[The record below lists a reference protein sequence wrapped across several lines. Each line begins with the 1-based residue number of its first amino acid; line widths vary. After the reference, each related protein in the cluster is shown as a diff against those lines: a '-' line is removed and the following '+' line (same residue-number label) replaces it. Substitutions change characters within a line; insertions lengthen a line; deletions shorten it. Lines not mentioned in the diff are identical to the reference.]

1 MLRLTRQPIRDAV
14 FDPIR
19 SAALPFKEGL
29 RFFVRA
35 PLVLRRSLRRG
46 CLLSRAFCPEP
57 STGEDF
63 GLPAGAVAL
72 LSGTAAR
79 NHRPEL
85 PCPFPEP
92 LSGFSTPELQSGG
105 LSHRCLRSCASFR
118 SNLAE
123 PAPEPEPGPLFVP
136 GPLNSPQK
144 RWFIRLSGYLCL
156 MKITILGPAHPYRGG
171 LASIMEIMART
182 FQRRGAQVDIRTFT
196 LQYPALLFPGQSQ
209 TLTTPPPE
217 DLHIVRCVNTVNP
230 FNWLRVGRLIRRERP
245 DFVLMKYWT
254 PFMAPCFGTI
264 ARIAR
269 GNGHT
274 KVLCQIDNV
283 EPHEHHLTDKPFNR
297 YYLHSVDGFVYMSE
311 QVHRELEAYTAAP
324 ALFSPHPL
332 FENFGERVDRREACV
347 RLGLDPACRYVLFFG
362 LVRDY
367 KGLDLLLD
375 AWALLRRAG
384 RTAGRRLIVAGEFYT
399 SKGPYLRQIAA
410 NGLADEVILHDY
422 FIPDERVKYYFSAA
436 DFVVQPYKTATQSG
450 VTQIAY
456 QFCVP
461 MVVTRVGGLAEIVPD
476 GRVGYV
482 CEPTAQGVA
491 DAIERMYADGVLG
504 RFRENCVEERRRFSW
519 EEMCSRIVE
528 VYRLAADR

>member
-1 MLRLTRQPIRDAV
+1 MRPE
-14 FDPIR
+14 
-19 SAALPFKEGL
+19 AAG
-29 RFFVRA
+29 V
-35 PLVLRRSLRRG
+35 
-46 CLLSRAFCPEP
+46 
-57 STGEDF
+57 
-63 GLPAGAVAL
+63 GLPDRMNGMK
-72 LSGTAAR
+72 S
-79 NHRPEL
+79 PE
-85 PCPFPEP
+85 C
-92 LSGFSTPELQSGG
+92 SDT
-105 LSHRCLRSCASFR
+105 
-118 SNLAE
+118 
-123 PAPEPEPGPLFVP
+123 
-136 GPLNSPQK
+136 
-144 RWFIRLSGYLCL
+144 

-182 FQRRGAQVDIRTFT
+182 FQRRGDEVDIKTFT
-196 LQYPALLFPGQSQ
+196 LQYPSLLFPGESQ
-209 TLTTPPPE
+209 TVATPPPA
-217 DLHIVRCVNTVNP
+217 DLRICRCVNTMNP
-230 FNWLRVGRLIRRERP
+230 LNWVRVGRRIRRERP

-311 QVHRELEAYTAAP
+311 QVHSELRAYSDAP

-332 FENFGERVDRREACV
+332 FENFGERVERSEACV
-347 RLGLDPACRYVLFFG
+347 RLGLDPANRYVLFFG
-362 LVRDY
+362 LIRDY

-375 AWALLRRAG
+375 AWAQLRRAG
-384 RTAGRRLIVAGEFYT
+384 RTEGRRLIVAGEFYT
-399 SKGPYLRQIAA
+399 AREPYLNRIAD
-410 NGLADEVILHDY
+410 NGLQDEVLLHDR
-422 FIPDERVKYYFSAA
+422 FIPDDDVKYYFSAA

-461 MVVTRVGGLAEIVPD
+461 MVVTKVGGLAEIVPD

-482 CEPTAQGVA
+482 CEPTPDGVA
-491 DAIERMYADGVLG
+491 GAIERMYEGDTLQ

-519 EEMCSRIVE
+519 EEMCSRITELYGLV
-528 VYRLAADR
+528 ASGK

>member
-1 MLRLTRQPIRDAV
+1 M
-14 FDPIR
+14 
-19 SAALPFKEGL
+19 
-29 RFFVRA
+29 
-35 PLVLRRSLRRG
+35 
-46 CLLSRAFCPEP
+46 
-57 STGEDF
+57 
-63 GLPAGAVAL
+63 
-72 LSGTAAR
+72 
-79 NHRPEL
+79 RPEAAGVVL
-85 PCPFPEP
+85 PDRMNGMKSPEC
-92 LSGFSTPELQSGG
+92 SDT
-105 LSHRCLRSCASFR
+105 
-118 SNLAE
+118 
-123 PAPEPEPGPLFVP
+123 
-136 GPLNSPQK
+136 
-144 RWFIRLSGYLCL
+144 

-182 FQRRGAQVDIRTFT
+182 FQRRGDEVDIKTFT
-196 LQYPALLFPGQSQ
+196 LQYPSLLFPGESQ
-209 TLTTPPPE
+209 TVATPPPA
-217 DLHIVRCVNTVNP
+217 DLRICRCVNTMNP
-230 FNWLRVGRLIRRERP
+230 LNWVRVGRRIRRERP

-311 QVHRELEAYTAAP
+311 QVHSELRAYSDAP

-332 FENFGERVDRREACV
+332 FENFGERVERSEACV
-347 RLGLDPACRYVLFFG
+347 RLGLDPANRYVLFFG
-362 LVRDY
+362 LIRDY

-375 AWALLRRAG
+375 AWAQLRRAG
-384 RTAGRRLIVAGEFYT
+384 RTEGRRLIVAGEFYT
-399 SKGPYLRQIAA
+399 AREPYLNRIAD
-410 NGLADEVILHDY
+410 NGLQDEVLLHDR
-422 FIPDERVKYYFSAA
+422 FIPDDDVKYYFSAA

-461 MVVTRVGGLAEIVPD
+461 MVVTKVGGLAEIVPD

-482 CEPTAQGVA
+482 CEPTPEGVA
-491 DAIERMYADGVLG
+491 GAIERMYEGDTLQ

-519 EEMCSRIVE
+519 EEMCSRITELYGLV
-528 VYRLAADR
+528 ASGK

>member
-1 MLRLTRQPIRDAV
+1 M
-14 FDPIR
+14 
-19 SAALPFKEGL
+19 
-29 RFFVRA
+29 
-35 PLVLRRSLRRG
+35 
-46 CLLSRAFCPEP
+46 
-57 STGEDF
+57 
-63 GLPAGAVAL
+63 
-72 LSGTAAR
+72 
-79 NHRPEL
+79 RPEAAGVG
-85 PCPFPEP
+85 FPDRMNGMK
-92 LSGFSTPELQSGG
+92 SPECSDT
-105 LSHRCLRSCASFR
+105 
-118 SNLAE
+118 
-123 PAPEPEPGPLFVP
+123 
-136 GPLNSPQK
+136 
-144 RWFIRLSGYLCL
+144 

-182 FQRRGAQVDIRTFT
+182 FQRRGDEVDIKTFT
-196 LQYPALLFPGQSQ
+196 LQYPSLLFPGESQ
-209 TLTTPPPE
+209 TVATPPPA
-217 DLHIVRCVNTVNP
+217 DLRICRCVNTMNP
-230 FNWLRVGRLIRRERP
+230 LNWVRVGRRIRRERP

-311 QVHRELEAYTAAP
+311 QVHSELRAYSDAP

-332 FENFGERVDRREACV
+332 FENFGERVERSEACV
-347 RLGLDPACRYVLFFG
+347 RLGLDPANRYVLFFG
-362 LVRDY
+362 LIRDY

-375 AWALLRRAG
+375 AWAQLRRAG
-384 RTAGRRLIVAGEFYT
+384 RTEGRRLIVAGEFYT
-399 SKGPYLRQIAA
+399 AREPYLNRIAD
-410 NGLADEVILHDY
+410 NGLQDEVLLHDR
-422 FIPDERVKYYFSAA
+422 FIPDDDVKYYFSAA

-461 MVVTRVGGLAEIVPD
+461 MVVTKVGGLAEIVPD

-482 CEPTAQGVA
+482 CEPTPEGVA
-491 DAIERMYADGVLG
+491 GAIERMYEGDTLQ

-519 EEMCSRIVE
+519 EEMCSRITELYGLV
-528 VYRLAADR
+528 ASGK